1 MPEHSVRIR
10 DIGLTGTMS
19 SSLVAKSPAWV
30 GLSFPALEQL
40 HLSSPESDEFV
51 VLASA
56 FLGTGGIA

>member
-10 DIGLTGTMS
+10 DIGLTMS